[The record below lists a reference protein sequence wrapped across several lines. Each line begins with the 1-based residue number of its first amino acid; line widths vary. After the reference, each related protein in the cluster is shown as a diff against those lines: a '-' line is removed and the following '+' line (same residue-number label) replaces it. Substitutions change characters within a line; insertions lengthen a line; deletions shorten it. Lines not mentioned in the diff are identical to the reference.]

1 MARATDKA
9 APPSLIIWDQSPQKK
24 KNTMPGRR
32 QLLAKIN
39 LEPDQQD
46 GRGATTNKQKNN
58 YLWACK
64 QFD

>member
-1 MARATDKA
+1 
-9 APPSLIIWDQSPQKK
+9 
-24 KNTMPGRR
+24 MPGRR